1 MFVLDMHCDSLLA
14 VNAESGLIKPYN
26 FSNKYPHLQF
36 VAEFCPKSNEDPF
49 TRRKRLMRLL
59 DLYLYECER
68 LGISQIK
75 SVKDLIRFETVGGT
89 HALLSIEGGGGLFAD
104 SEELPTLMN
113 AGLFVMGLAWDDNE
127 LSKSAWCSE
136 DTGLTDKGR
145 ELTKRAEELGII
157 IDVSHLS
164 DKAFYDTLEIYQSP
178 VLATHSNFR
187 SVCNSKRNLT
197 DDMALKIA
205 KRGGVIGIN
214 LYPPFLSE
222 SKTATLNDVLR
233 HVEHGLSLLGE
244 NALGFGF
251 DIDGTSEQYPTEIS
265 LNESIHDQIINLLLS
280 HYSES
285 VVRKIAG
292 ENALNFLKENIML

>member
-75 SVKDLIRFETVGGT
+75 SVKDLIRFEAVGGT

-157 IDVSHLS
+157 IDVSHLA
-164 DKAFYDTLEIYQSP
+164 DKAFYDALENADTVDGMNNIVTDVNIGKSFNLLSAFKTGSLSVFIGSLYILKRKHS
-178 VLATHSNFR
+178 LFYIRRIITKRYRARLNDYIFGNTHFLFQVFSMILI
-187 SVCNSKRNLT
+187 NSKNGN
-197 DDMALKIA
+197 I
-205 KRGGVIGIN
+205 
-214 LYPPFLSE
+214 
-222 SKTATLNDVLR
+222 
-233 HVEHGLSLLGE
+233 
-244 NALGFGF
+244 
-251 DIDGTSEQYPTEIS
+251 IS
-265 LNESIHDQIINLLLS
+265 FNNSTNSTFI
-280 HYSES
+280 
-285 VVRKIAG
+285 
-292 ENALNFLKENIML
+292 

>member
-14 VNAESGLIKPYN
+14 VNEESGLIKPYN
-26 FSNKYPHLQF
+26 FSNKYPHIQF

-75 SVKDLIRFETVGGT
+75 SVRDLMRFEEVGGA
-89 HALLSIEGGGGLFAD
+89 HSLLSIEGGGGLFQD
-104 SEELPTLMN
+104 SEELPTLIN

-127 LSKSAWCSE
+127 LSKSAWTKD
-136 DTGLTDKGR
+136 DTGLTEKGR
-145 ELTKRAEELGII
+145 ELTKRCEEMGII

-187 SVCNSKRNLT
+187 GVCNSKRNLT
-197 DDMALKIA
+197 DDMALKI
-205 KRGGVIGIN
+205 KERGGVIGIN
-214 LYPPFLSE
+214 IYPPFLNE
-222 SKTATLNDVLR
+222 SKTASLNDVLR
-233 HVEHGLSLLGE
+233 HVDYGLSLLGE
-244 NALGFGF
+244 NAIGFGF
-251 DIDGTSEQYPTEIS
+251 DIDGTSGEYPVGLN
-265 LNESIHDQIINLLLS
+265 LNESIHDQIIDLLLS
-280 HYSES
+280 HYSED

-292 ENALNFLKENIML
+292 ENALNFLKNNIMF